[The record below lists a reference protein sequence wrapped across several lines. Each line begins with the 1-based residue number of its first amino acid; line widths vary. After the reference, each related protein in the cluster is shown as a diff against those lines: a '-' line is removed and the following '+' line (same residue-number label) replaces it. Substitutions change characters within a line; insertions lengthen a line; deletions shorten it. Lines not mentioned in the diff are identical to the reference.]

1 VNERW
6 KEDLYSSK
14 DSTKFSENN
23 KQKVSTQ
30 INILIALLTNRF
42 LDGSAPMDPNV
53 RLERAPAA
61 ARLADDTERAA
72 EAKVVV
78 RSPAVVKEYITT
90 ETAGTVSTSQW
101 TTVPV
106 SVKAITFNNH
116 LKQSGVC

>member
-1 VNERW
+1 
-6 KEDLYSSK
+6 
-14 DSTKFSENN
+14 
-23 KQKVSTQ
+23 
-30 INILIALLTNRF
+30 
-42 LDGSAPMDPNV
+42 MDPNV

-72 EAKVVV
+72 EAKAVV

-90 ETAGTVSTSQW
+90 ETAGTISTSQW
-101 TTVPV
+101 TTVLV